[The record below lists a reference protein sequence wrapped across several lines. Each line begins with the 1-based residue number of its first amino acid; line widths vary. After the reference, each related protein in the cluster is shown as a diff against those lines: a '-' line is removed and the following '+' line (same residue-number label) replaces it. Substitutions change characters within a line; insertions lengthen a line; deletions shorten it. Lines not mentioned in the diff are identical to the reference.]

1 MKIFPA
7 IDLKDGKVV
16 RLTQGDYNKVDVFG
30 LNPLD
35 IALKFQKQGAKYLH
49 VVDLDGAK
57 DGQLSNYYSVKNIV
71 ENTDLFIEVGGGIRN
86 ADRIVKYL
94 GIGVNRVILGTA
106 AVRDF
111 AFLEKA
117 ILRYGDKI
125 ALGVD
130 AKDGYVAV
138 EGWLEKTEINGL
150 EFCKRARDVGLKTV
164 IYTDI
169 ETDGAMKGT
178 NLDVFTELRK
188 IKGLDI
194 VASGGV
200 TSIDE
205 IGKLKEIGVSGV
217 IIGKAIYLG
226 AIDLSEAI
234 KEAAK

>member
-30 LNPLD
+30 LNPLE
-35 IALKFQKQGAKYLH
+35 IALKFQNQGAKYLH

-57 DGQLSNYYSVKNIV
+57 DGELSNYSSVKEIV
-71 ENTDLFIEVGGGIRN
+71 ENTNLFIEVGGGIRN
-86 ADRIVKYL
+86 IDRIEKYL
-94 GIGVNRVILGTA
+94 SLGVDRVILGTA
-106 AVRDF
+106 AVRNF
-111 AFLEKA
+111 NFLEKA
-117 ILRYGDKI
+117 VENYGDKI

-138 EGWLEKTEINGL
+138 EGWLEKTEIEGI
-150 EFCKRARDVGLKTV
+150 EFCKRAKDIGLKTV

-169 ETDGAMKGT
+169 ATDGAMKGT
-178 NLDVFTELRK
+178 NLDVFSELTT
-188 IKGLDI
+188 ITGLDI

-200 TSIDE
+200 SSIDE
-205 IGKLKEIGVSGV
+205 IGKLKELGVSGV

-226 AIDLSEAI
+226 AIDLGEAI
-234 KEAAK
+234 KEAE